1 MLRQNTLKSVYINL
15 KRFFTDENVKEVTRR
30 LLRPNKHN
38 ILITSTLQRCRKSL
52 MSHAMC
58 FLCYMVY
65 NIIINY

>member
-1 MLRQNTLKSVYINL
+1 MLRQNILKSVYINL

-38 ILITSTLQRCRKSL
+38 ILITSTLQRSYKSH